1 MAKKFYAVKKGHK
14 KGIFESWDECK
25 KNINGYSG
33 AIYKSFKTLNEANNF
48 WIIMKKFLN
57 QVI

>member
-33 AIYKSFKTLNEANNF
+33 AIYKSFKTLITLIRKSIHMV
-48 WIIMKKFLN
+48 WL
-57 QVI
+57 